1 MNVCHLEG
9 GGERWRTHGQTQPR
23 AIPSHDE
30 QLTFNADVASNRKGL
45 LGNSELGK
53 HLKLATVGK
62 VLPLIVLVGYYVGS
76 AGWAAVVS
84 GLSLP
89 AALQSSGRE
98 LGLLDG
104 RAITI
109 SVVNAAGLIGMMG
122 LNALIHSVGKTANVN
137 DVMWWLLDHTL
148 DDLSVFLF

>member
-1 MNVCHLEG
+1 M
-9 GGERWRTHGQTQPR
+9 
-23 AIPSHDE
+23 
-30 QLTFNADVASNRKGL
+30 
-45 LGNSELGK
+45 
-53 HLKLATVGK
+53 KLATVGK